1 MVIVSWFSHAYSY
14 LEYCKSISYSPS
26 LHLYKYI
33 VEWSPHASP
42 VPPVSQHF
50 IEKEQIFEHQGRW
63 NTFKT
68 FDDIL
73 NHLQAD
79 VICFQGMARSSF
91 RQVTTSQFRLT
102 EVKSSRQVLPK
113 QVAIP
118 ASYNSFFSFP
128 AKKTGYSGVS
138 TYCRK
143 NVVVPLKAEEGLTG
157 LIHPRPPL
165 SDGERISHPSA
176 YPPSSADLST
186 GEFDFE
192 ELDNEGRAILVDLKL
207 FVLINV
213 YCPNNGTGSEDRE
226 KFKMGYHRLL
236 ETRVRGL
243 IQEGREVMVVGDLN
257 ACAAVEDHC
266 EGQLMVA
273 RGLAE
278 GLQGEEGFWG
288 KDYRRWI
295 RDLLMKDDGTC
306 GCMIDIVRKFWPNR
320 KGMYTCASSM
330 SLILPMLKVS
340 QVGILK
346 FPPERRIMARGS
358 ISSSSRQGLSLGYKQ
373 PTSNPI

>member
-1 MVIVSWFSHAYSY
+1 MESARF
-14 LEYCKSISYSPS
+14 PS
-26 LHLYKYI
+26 TTR
-33 VEWSPHASP
+33 EST
-42 VPPVSQHF
+42 F

-79 VICFQGMARSSF
+79 VICFQGMVRSAF
-91 RQVTTSQFRLT
+91 RLVTTSQFRLT
-102 EVKSSRQVLPK
+102 EVKSSRQDLPK

-118 ASYNSFFSFP
+118 ASYDSFFSFP

-157 LIHPRPPL
+157 LIHTRALP

-176 YPPSSADLST
+176 YPPSTAHLS
-186 GEFDFE
+186 GESDFK
-192 ELDNEGRAILVDLKL
+192 ELDNEGRAILVDLRL

-226 KFKMGYHRLL
+226 KFKMDYHRLL

-273 RGLAE
+273 RGLVE

-288 KDYRRWI
+288 KDHRRWI
-295 RDLLMKDDGTC
+295 RDLLMKEDGTC
-306 GCMIDIVRKFWPNR
+306 GGMIDIVRKFWPNR
-320 KGMYTCASSM
+320 KGMYTCAFST
-330 SLILPMLKVS
+330 SLILLMLKVL

-346 FPPERRIMARGS
+346 FPLERRITARGS